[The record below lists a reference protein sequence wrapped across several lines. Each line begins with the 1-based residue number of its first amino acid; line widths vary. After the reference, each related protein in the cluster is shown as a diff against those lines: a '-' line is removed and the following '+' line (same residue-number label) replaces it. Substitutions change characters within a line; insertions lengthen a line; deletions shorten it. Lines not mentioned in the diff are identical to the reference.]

1 MGFWSR
7 GAVPRVAFQWLLS
20 QVTSLSGVLQVDF
33 SLHSTLSQAVRILN
47 SSCKCGLGK
56 GCQDHVQDWGLPSF
70 TSHSHLPWLIWSL
83 LMVVLEE
90 VEMVDTLTIE
100 EVDMDTLVLEEVG
113 MEGPFKDG
121 TEAPPQVIQLVIEI
135 GAGAWLS
142 F

>member
-1 MGFWSR
+1 M
-7 GAVPRVAFQWLLS
+7 
-20 QVTSLSGVLQVDF
+20 
-33 SLHSTLSQAVRILN
+33 
-47 SSCKCGLGK
+47 
-56 GCQDHVQDWGLPSF
+56 
-70 TSHSHLPWLIWSL
+70 IWSL

-100 EVDMDTLVLEEVG
+100 EVEMDTLDLEEVG

-135 GAGAWLS
+135 GKFFHRRFFL

>member
-1 MGFWSR
+1 M
-7 GAVPRVAFQWLLS
+7 PRVAFQWLLS

-47 SSCKCGLGK
+47 STCKCGLGK

-90 VEMVDTLTIE
+90 VEMVDTLTLE
-100 EVDMDTLVLEEVG
+100 KVEMDTLEMGLESTF
-113 MEGPFKDG
+113 MDG
-121 TEAPPQVIQLVIEI
+121 TGAPPQVIQLVIEI
-135 GAGAWLS
+135 GKFFSQEVLS
-142 F
+142 VLVSLY

>member
-1 MGFWSR
+1 
-7 GAVPRVAFQWLLS
+7 
-20 QVTSLSGVLQVDF
+20 
-33 SLHSTLSQAVRILN
+33 
-47 SSCKCGLGK
+47 
-56 GCQDHVQDWGLPSF
+56 
-70 TSHSHLPWLIWSL
+70 
-83 LMVVLEE
+83 MVVLEE

-135 GAGAWLS
+135 GKFFHRRFFL